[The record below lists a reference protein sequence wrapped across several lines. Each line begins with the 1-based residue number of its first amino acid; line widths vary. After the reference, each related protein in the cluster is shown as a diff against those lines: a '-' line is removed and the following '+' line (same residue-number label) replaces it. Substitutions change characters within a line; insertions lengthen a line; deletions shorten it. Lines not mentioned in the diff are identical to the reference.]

1 MEQHA
6 TPTPPA
12 PLAQMRILVGAV
24 LGGLVMF
31 GVVALLAVGADGY
44 PPTWAAAGLGALAV
58 VAHLTVEA
66 VGYRVP
72 AVAAGTPPED
82 AAAAGLA
89 AYRSTL
95 VLRLALCE
103 AVAIISLVG
112 TFVLEPQTAM
122 TYLVGGTFSVAL
134 LAWHVWPSERT
145 TRRLEQQLDRDGG
158 RSGLADAL
166 TGHQAGNALL

>member
-1 MEQHA
+1 MDQRA

-12 PLAQMRILVGAV
+12 PVAQMRTLVGS
-24 LGGLVMF
+24 LMGGLVLF
-31 GVVALLAVGADGY
+31 GVVAFFAVGAEGY

-66 VGYRVP
+66 VGYRTP
-72 AVAAGTPPED
+72 AVAPGTAPEE

-95 VLRLALCE
+95 MLRFAICE
-103 AVAIISLVG
+103 AVAIISLAA

-122 TYLVGGTFSVAL
+122 TYLVGGTLSVAL
-134 LAWHVWPSERT
+134 LAWHAWPSERI

-158 RSGLADAL
+158 RSGLAGAL
-166 TGHQAGNALL
+166 SGHQPGNALL

>member
-1 MEQHA
+1 
-6 TPTPPA
+6 
-12 PLAQMRILVGAV
+12 MRTLVGA
-24 LGGLVMF
+24 LMGGLVMF
-31 GVVALLAVGADGY
+31 GVVAFLAVGGDGY
-44 PPTWAAAGLGALAV
+44 PPTWAAAGLGVLAV

-72 AVAAGTPPED
+72 AVTPGLPQEE

-95 VLRLALCE
+95 FLRFALCE
-103 AVAIISLVG
+103 AVAIIGLVG
-112 TFVLEPQTAM
+112 TFALEPQTAM
-122 TYLVGGTFSVAL
+122 TYLVGGTFAIAL

-158 RSGLADAL
+158 RSGLAEAL
-166 TGHQAGNALL
+166 SGHQPGNALL

>member
-1 MEQHA
+1 MDPRA

-12 PLAQMRILVGAV
+12 PLAQMRILVAAIM
-24 LGGLVMF
+24 GGLVML
-31 GVVALLAVGADGY
+31 GVVTFLAVGADGY

-72 AVAAGTPPED
+72 AVAPGTRPED
-82 AAAAGLA
+82 GAAAGLA
-89 AYRSTL
+89 AYRSAL
-95 VLRLALCE
+95 VLRFALCE
-103 AVAIISLVG
+103 AVAIIALIG

-122 TYLVGGTFSVAL
+122 TYPVGGTFALAL
-134 LAWHVWPSERT
+134 LAWHAWPSERT

-166 TGHQAGNALL
+166 SGHQPGNALL